1 MLLRRSGIIRKSE
14 KECYA
19 FPGNAGWIKND
30 LPAGSRFLHDSVHH
44 LDDPQSGSSFFMRY
58 ARKEAA
64 GKGKRFPLYELL
76 STFYSPR
83 TFYN

>member
-44 LDDPQSGSSFFMRY
+44 LDDPQSGSSFFGY
-58 ARKEAA
+58 D
-64 GKGKRFPLYELL
+64 GHTVSLW
-76 STFYSPR
+76 
-83 TFYN
+83 